1 MDVKGKQKRGL
12 CTPNEASRMAKNL
25 GLFGVRDR
33 LGLREMPGYT
43 REDLQAMAHTA
54 WGAFGCIA

>member
-1 MDVKGKQKRGL
+1 MYI
-12 CTPNEASRMAKNL
+12 NEASRMAKNL

-33 LGLREMPGYT
+33 LGLQEMPGYT